1 MKWELTLEELADAL
15 SKWGKQA
22 DRDYFF
28 NGYTLNLCLMQPSD
42 KSEPWH
48 FGHVVNVCRA
58 GPGQIKVLKPLI
70 GVSTST
76 VSIRISKPSAEGGW
90 SDAEEAHS
98 TMAMETCA
106 DVFPLLLFD
115 GDKLNPPKVMA
126 LVEPFL
132 VNGRLCVECSVFSC
146 D

>member
-1 MKWELTLEELADAL
+1 MGQLSNTFFFRVVPRLFWVCLNNDERDFLLLFIGYNDYAKASTLLDANAECLFGPMNWFVKSPRVTPVELADAL

-58 GPGQIKVLKPLI
+58 GPK
-70 GVSTST
+70 
-76 VSIRISKPSAEGGW
+76 
-90 SDAEEAHS
+90 
-98 TMAMETCA
+98 C
-106 DVFPLLLFD
+106 
-115 GDKLNPPKVMA
+115 
-126 LVEPFL
+126 
-132 VNGRLCVECSVFSC
+132 
-146 D
+146 

>member
-1 MKWELTLEELADAL
+1 M
-15 SKWGKQA
+15 
-22 DRDYFF
+22 
-28 NGYTLNLCLMQPSD
+28 
-42 KSEPWH
+42 
-48 FGHVVNVCRA
+48 NVCRA

-70 GVSTST
+70 GVSSST
-76 VSIRISKPSAEGGW
+76 ASIRISKPSAEGGW

-106 DVFPLLLFD
+106 YVFPLLLSD
-115 GDKLNPPKVMA
+115 GDKLNLPKALA

-132 VNGRLCVECSVFSC
+132 VNEKLCVECSVFSC